1 MLILRKNGATSNV
14 FRVMLRNSSTGQG
27 LTGLTSASSGLV
39 ISTIAD
45 NESSTTDYTAAGS
58 TIETITTLGTYSAPT
73 ATKCRFKEV
82 SSSSQPGLYELQFA
96 DARFAVSSAKTLR
109 ITISGATSLMM
120 KAVVIQ
126 LTSVDLDDAVRGGMT
141 AMPNANAGAS
151 GGLPING
158 ANAGNVSYSGTVTY
172 STTVTYGGNVAISG
186 TLSIDTLS
194 SPDPSGV
201 TTLLG
206 RVSATRAGYL
216 DNLSGGAVALA
227 GTALST
233 AQWTNTRAGNLDN
246 LDAAVTT
253 RMATYTQP
261 TGFLAA
267 TFPAGTVASTTNIT
281 AGTIT
286 TVTNLTT
293 YTGNTPQTG
302 DAYARLGAPAG
313 ASVSADVAA
322 VKSDTGGLVTTLGS
336 AGAGLTGVPRT
347 GYKLASDGL
356 DSVSTTA
363 PAGVASNYRE
373 MQVQTWRRAM
383 KKTVFDTNANT
394 LKTFADDG
402 TTVLTTQTLTNSGG
416 VQTQGAAS

>member
-1 MLILRKNGATSNV
+1 
-14 FRVMLRNSSTGQG
+14 
-27 LTGLTSASSGLV
+27 
-39 ISTIAD
+39 
-45 NESSTTDYTAAGS
+45 
-58 TIETITTLGTYSAPT
+58 
-73 ATKCRFKEV
+73 
-82 SSSSQPGLYELQFA
+82 
-96 DARFAVSSAKTLR
+96 
-109 ITISGATSLMM
+109 
-120 KAVVIQ
+120 
-126 LTSVDLDDAVRGGMT
+126 
-141 AMPNANAGAS
+141 
-151 GGLPING
+151 
-158 ANAGNVSYSGTVTY
+158 
-172 STTVTYGGNVAISG
+172 
-186 TLSIDTLS
+186 
-194 SPDPSGV
+194 
-201 TTLLG
+201 
-206 RVSATRAGYL
+206 L

-302 DAYARLGAPAG
+302 DAYARLGSPAG